1 MITED
6 TQQYYAETKLY
17 NDVMGIALAVWGN
30 AGDCPVFKVMDQA
43 LDNYNLN
50 ELTCIKEG
58 FDTLPEHMQR
68 DIMSDVKTQSTFAA
82 IDRMRENIAS
92 LIKTHKAQTA

>member
-30 AGDCPVFKVMDQA
+30 AGDCPIFKVMDQA
-43 LDNYNLN
+43 LDNYSLD
-50 ELTCIKEG
+50 ELGYIKEG
-58 FDTLPEHMQR
+58 FDSLPQHLQR

-82 IDRMRENIAS
+82 IDRLQENVTA
-92 LIKTHKAQTA
+92 LIKTGEAQSA